1 MKFDDLDSN
10 MRRFETA
17 QDYCV
22 LPGIYMVARI
32 DGRSFTRLT
41 KEVLKLEAPYDVR
54 FRDMMAATVEHL
66 MNSGF
71 QVVYGYTQS
80 DEISLLFALE
90 ESLFDRKLRK
100 YESVLAGEASA
111 CFALKAGVVAS
122 FDCRISQLPNAEL
135 VEEYFAWRQED
146 AARNALNSHCYWTLR
161 KEGKPAAQATEALVS
176 LSVAQKNELLFQRGI
191 NFNKVPVWQR
201 RGLGFWWE
209 NYEKDGLNPKT
220 GQKVKAIRR
229 RVKVELELPMKEVY
243 RELVKSKMV
252 TVK

>member
-1 MKFDDLDSN
+1 
-10 MRRFETA
+10 
-17 QDYCV
+17 
-22 LPGIYMVARI
+22 
-32 DGRSFTRLT
+32 LT

-66 MNSGF
+66 MNVGF

-80 DEISLLFALE
+80 DEISLLFALD

-111 CFALKAGVVAS
+111 CFALKAGVMAS

-146 AARNALNSHCYWTLR
+146 AARNALNSYCYWTLR
-161 KEGKPAAQATEALVS
+161 KEGKPAKQATNALLS
-176 LSVAQKNELLFQRGI
+176 LSVAQKNELLFLRGI
-191 NFNKVPVWQR
+191 NFNKVPSWQK

-209 NYEKDGLNPKT
+209 TYEKDGLNPKT
-220 GQKVKAIRR
+220 GQKTNAIRR
-229 RVKVELELPMKEVY
+229 RVKVELELPMKEAY
-243 RELVKSKMV
+243 RELVKMMAVGKID
-252 TVK
+252 